1 MNKFRIFTAIRR
13 YLWGLL
19 LGLIT
24 VFALI
29 KVSSLHIQTK
39 IVPVSQIVISSS
51 AIPKTFNPALI
62 QESPYISDYT
72 HEGLISENYQGKIEP
87 ALAESWKISEDKKRI
102 IFRLRKRLKWSD
114 GQPITTDDVVFTY
127 NEIFLGKDIPNNA
140 KDLFRV
146 GKNRVFPT
154 VRKID
159 QLRFEFIIPQPFVP
173 FLRLAK
179 LPILPVHALRE
190 AVNTKDKE
198 GKPKFLSTWGTN
210 TPPKEIIANGPY
222 TIEAYTPGE
231 RVIFRKNP
239 YYWRKD
245 AQGNAQPYIERMIL
259 QIVDNS
265 DTSLI
270 QFRSGGLDYIN
281 VSPQNFSLL
290 KREEKRG
297 QFTIYNGG
305 SSTEATYISF
315 NLNKGSRNGQP
326 LVNPIKSRWF
336 NTVEFRQALAYGID
350 RRGLLNNIYRGLGEL
365 PTSYLPKQ
373 SPYYLSSKEGLKDYE
388 YNPIKAKQLLVKAG
402 FKYNNQGQLL
412 DFQGNLVQFTLLT
425 NSSNK
430 FLETIAVKIKENLKK
445 IGIQVDF
452 NPVSYNLFIDKI
464 LNSFNWEC
472 RLGTI
477 NFTVEPNDNASLFLP
492 EGSFHVY
499 NQEPQKGQTP
509 ITGREV
515 ADWERKVGNLY
526 LQAVEEFDE
535 AKRKA
540 IYAEAQRIDQEY
552 LPYIYLTTPLTMAA
566 VRNYIQGIKYSAL
579 RGVFWNLY
587 ELKLSD
593 QK

>member
-1 MNKFRIFTAIRR
+1 MKKISIFTAIRR
-13 YLWGLL
+13 HLWGILL
-19 LGLIT
+19 ALIT

-29 KVSSLHIQTK
+29 KFSSLHIKTK
-39 IVPVSQIVISSS
+39 VVSVSQIVISSP
-51 AIPKTFNPALI
+51 AIPKTFNAALI
-62 QESPYISDYT
+62 QEAPYTSDYT

-102 IFRLRKRLKWSD
+102 IFRLRKGLKWSD

-127 NEIFLGKDIPNNA
+127 NDIYLGKDMPNNA

-146 GKNRVFPT
+146 GKNSVFPT

-159 QLRFEFIIPQPFVP
+159 RLRFEFITPQPFAP
-173 FLRLAK
+173 LLGLAN

-190 AVNTKDKE
+190 AVNTKDPE

-245 AQGNAQPYIERMIL
+245 DRGNTQPYIERVIL

-270 QFRSGGLDYIN
+270 QFRSGGLAYIN

-305 SSTEATYISF
+305 SSRETTYISF
-315 NLNKGSRNGQP
+315 NLNKGSRNGEP

-336 NTVEFRQALAYGID
+336 NTVEFRQAVAYGID
-350 RRGLLNNIYRGLGEL
+350 SRGLLNNIYRGLGEL
-365 PTSYLPKQ
+365 ATSSLPKQ

-388 YNPIKAKQLLVKAG
+388 YNPLKAKQLLVKAG
-402 FKYNNQGQLL
+402 FEYNNQGQLL

-430 FLETIAVKIKENLKK
+430 FLETIAVQIKENLNK
-445 IGIQVDF
+445 IGIQVDL

-477 NFTVEPNDNASLFLP
+477 TLSVEPNDNASLFLP
-492 EGSFHVY
+492 EGSYHVY

-526 LQAVEEFDE
+526 RQGVEEFDE

-540 IYAEAQRIDQEY
+540 IYAEAQRIDREY
-552 LPYIYLTTPLTMAA
+552 LPYIYLTKPLTMAA

-579 RGVFWNLY
+579 RGVFWNIY

-593 QK
+593 RK